1 MVKEYILEL
10 LQKNYDIDASI
21 EIDELNYIEE
31 GFVTSLGLLQFIV
44 ELEEKF
50 SIEFSEEEISSD
62 EFRVVGT
69 LTKMIEAKLK

>member
-69 LTKMIEAKLK
+69 LTKMIEAKLN